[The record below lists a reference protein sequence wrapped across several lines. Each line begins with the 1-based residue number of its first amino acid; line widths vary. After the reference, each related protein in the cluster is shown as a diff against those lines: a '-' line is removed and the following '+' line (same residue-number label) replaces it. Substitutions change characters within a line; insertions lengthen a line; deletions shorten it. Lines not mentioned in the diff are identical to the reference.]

1 MGWRLAGTIMA
12 IVMADQVLKIW
23 IKLSMFLGETHDFIG
38 SFLQIHFIENNG
50 MAFGMVLGEGPTAK
64 ILLTVFRIIAVIGI
78 GFFLRRMMIEKRSK
92 PLLWAM
98 ALVMAG
104 ALGNILDSV
113 FYGQLFGPS
122 YPFTYETAQFLPDSG
137 GYAPWFQG
145 KVVDMFHFNVLWP
158 EGMPFG
164 LGGTYIFPPIF
175 NLADV
180 YITFGV
186 GTLAWL
192 GLRGKL
198 E

>member
-1 MGWRLAGTIMA
+1 MA
-12 IVMADQVLKIW
+12 IILADQVLKIW
-23 IKLSMFLGETHDFIG
+23 IKLSMYLGETHDFIG

-78 GFFLRRMMIEKRSK
+78 GFFLRRMMLEKRSQ

-113 FYGQLFGPS
+113 FYGQMFGPS

-145 KVVDMFHFNVLWP
+145 KVVDMFHFNVQWP
-158 EGMPFG
+158 ESMPFG
-164 LGGTYIFPPIF
+164 LGGSYIFPPIF

-180 YITFGV
+180 SITFGV
-186 GTLAWL
+186 GLLAWL